1 MKKGRMLG
9 LALLL
14 SGCMAS
20 GVKVEEAALRQFQ
33 AGVTTYQEV
42 EARLGKAN
50 TNAVGFDGTR
60 FLSYNYS
67 ASQQHVGNFI
77 PGVSTFIGGETR
89 EGTQVL
95 LQFDPQGRLVGYT
108 TSEGQMT
115 TGTGIISGKKQ

>member
-1 MKKGRMLG
+1 
-9 LALLL
+9 
-14 SGCMAS
+14 MAS
-20 GVKVEEAALRQFQ
+20 GVKVEEGALRQFQ

-60 FLSYNYS
+60 FLSYVYS
-67 ASQQHVGNFI
+67 ASQQSAANYV
-77 PGVSTFIGGETR
+77 PGLGMFLGGEAR

-108 TSEGQMT
+108 TSQGQMT